1 MIHIE
6 NYRSITREDEM
17 KKDTR
22 KNVPVSA
29 PANDPTAERLKVF
42 SERIG
47 KDGKEK
53 TQSDR
58 LKTIGKALGSI
69 MILAIAFVFV
79 FSMIPPDMALAAGT
93 EGAATTGAAG
103 GTITSG
109 FTNLLDIVKSLVSS
123 IGTIV
128 LLWGFFE
135 WGTSMQSQD
144 GVMQS
149 SAFKRIG
156 GGLVMVLAPQLISV
170 FL

>member
-1 MIHIE
+1 MIK
-6 NYRSITREDEM
+6 M
-17 KKDTR
+17 KQKKIMKLLTIAAFTFIAALMLCS
-22 KNVPVSA
+22 PEL
-29 PANDPTAERLKVF
+29 TAF
-42 SERIG
+42 
-47 KDGKEK
+47 
-53 TQSDR
+53 
-58 LKTIGKALGSI
+58 
-69 MILAIAFVFV
+69 
-79 FSMIPPDMALAAGT
+79 AAG
-93 EGAATTGAAG
+93 EGAGASGAAGAAG
-103 GTITSG
+103 GTIASG

-170 FL
+170 FAQ

>member
-1 MIHIE
+1 MLISE
-6 NYRSITREDEM
+6 TKSKTG
-17 KKDTR
+17 KK
-22 KNVPVSA
+22 KLLKLFAFGFIALLSA
-29 PANDPTAERLKVF
+29 LIMFSPETA
-42 SERIG
+42 
-47 KDGKEK
+47 
-53 TQSDR
+53 
-58 LKTIGKALGSI
+58 
-69 MILAIAFVFV
+69 
-79 FSMIPPDMALAAGT
+79 ALASGA
-93 EGAATTGAAG
+93 EGGSGGAAG

-170 FL
+170 FIS

>member
-1 MIHIE
+1 MMAE
-6 NYRSITREDEM
+6 ERKVLMEADEM
-17 KKDTR
+17 ERKSTTDGNINPVAIRLKEFCGRIIKARKEKKR
-22 KNVPVSA
+22 N
-29 PANDPTAERLKVF
+29 ERLLRAGKVF
-42 SERIG
+42 
-47 KDGKEK
+47 
-53 TQSDR
+53 
-58 LKTIGKALGSI
+58 GSLMI
-69 MILAIAFVFV
+69 MAIAFVFI
-79 FSMIPPDMALAAGT
+79 FGLIPPDVAFATGA
-93 EGAATTGAAG
+93 EGATTGAAG

>member
-1 MIHIE
+1 MCVGNDE
-6 NYRSITREDEM
+6 ALRSLEINQTKADRR
-17 KKDTR
+17 KKL
-22 KNVPVSA
+22 
-29 PANDPTAERLKVF
+29 ERL
-42 SERIG
+42 
-47 KDGKEK
+47 
-53 TQSDR
+53 
-58 LKTIGKALGSI
+58 LTIAAFTFI
-69 MILAIAFVFV
+69 AAMIFCSPELTAF
-79 FSMIPPDMALAAGT
+79 AAG
-93 EGAATTGAAG
+93 ESAGGSGAAGAAG
-103 GTITSG
+103 GTIASG

-170 FL
+170 FAQ

>member
-1 MIHIE
+1 MMAE
-6 NYRSITREDEM
+6 ERKVLMEADEM
-17 KKDTR
+17 ERKSTTDGNMNPVAIRLKEFCGRIIKARKEKKR
-22 KNVPVSA
+22 N
-29 PANDPTAERLKVF
+29 ERLLRAGKVF
-42 SERIG
+42 
-47 KDGKEK
+47 
-53 TQSDR
+53 
-58 LKTIGKALGSI
+58 GSLMI
-69 MILAIAFVFV
+69 MAIAFVFI
-79 FSMIPPDMALAAGT
+79 FGLIPPDVAFAT
-93 EGAATTGAAG
+93 GAETSGAAG

>member
-1 MIHIE
+1 MQK
-6 NYRSITREDEM
+6 ITQTGR
-17 KKDTR
+17 KKLLKIFTFAFAALL
-22 KNVPVSA
+22 SA
-29 PANDPTAERLKVF
+29 LIFF
-42 SERIG
+42 SPE
-47 KDGKEK
+47 
-53 TQSDR
+53 T
-58 LKTIGKALGSI
+58 
-69 MILAIAFVFV
+69 
-79 FSMIPPDMALAAGT
+79 MALASGA
-93 EGAATTGAAG
+93 EGGGAAG

-170 FL
+170 FTG

>member
-1 MIHIE
+1 MLISE
-6 NYRSITREDEM
+6 TKSKTG
-17 KKDTR
+17 KK
-22 KNVPVSA
+22 KL
-29 PANDPTAERLKVF
+29 LKLF
-42 SERIG
+42 
-47 KDGKEK
+47 
-53 TQSDR
+53 
-58 LKTIGKALGSI
+58 AF
-69 MILAIAFVFV
+69 AFVAL
-79 FSMIPPDMALAAGT
+79 FSALIMLSPETAALASGA
-93 EGAATTGAAG
+93 EGGGAAG

-170 FL
+170 FIS